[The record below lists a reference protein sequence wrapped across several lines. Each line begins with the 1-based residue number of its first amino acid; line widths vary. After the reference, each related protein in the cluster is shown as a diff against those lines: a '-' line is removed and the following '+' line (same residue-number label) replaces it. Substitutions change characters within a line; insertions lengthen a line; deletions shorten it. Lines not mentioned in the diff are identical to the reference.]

1 MPVPSIIKGYADPFY
16 KKSIAEP
23 VNRTSILIKEEMRL
37 EDIASANVQKKSL
50 PVMNNRSE
58 IVKSSKSSTQNQ
70 IKFVSSNLNFE
81 SEMSSSN
88 FVHTDKGMP
97 EVEAKVVPATIN
109 VKPIS
114 DTPISERVKDTSIN
128 MHAMPTIDKS
138 HKACG
143 VSSCMSC
150 AFNVM
155 YAYFNDNH
163 ASIDKTAPR
172 QHINSK
178 FVKSRT
184 VSPPKTRKDI
194 YVAERPKTA
203 SPIVTSNKASPPK
216 SKQQVVTAIYR
227 VKQPVVSPVSKLK
240 SPATKTVYRV
250 KCPVLVKEDK
260 INVKNLVL
268 PDKGQFFKHAGP
280 NQVWV
285 RKKV

>member
-1 MPVPSIIKGYADPFY
+1 
-16 KKSIAEP
+16 
-23 VNRTSILIKEEMRL
+23 MRL

-58 IVKSSKSSTQNQ
+58 IVKPGKSSTQNQ
-70 IKFVSSNLNFE
+70 SKFVPSNLNFE

-88 FVHTDKGMP
+88 FVHTDKGMA
-97 EVEAKVVPATIN
+97 EVEAKVVPATFN

-114 DTPISERVKDTSIN
+114 YTPISKKVKDTSIN
-128 MHAMPTIDKS
+128 QHAMFTLDKS
-138 HKACG
+138 HEACG

-184 VSPPKTRKDI
+184 VSPPKSRKDT

-203 SPIVTSNKASPPK
+203 SPVMTSNQTCPPK
-216 SKQQVVTAIYR
+216 PKQQVMKAVYK
-227 VKQPVVSPVSKLK
+227 VKQPVVSNVSKLK
-240 SPATKTVYRV
+240 SLVTKAVYRV
-250 KCPVLVKEDK
+250 KCPVLVLDK
-260 INVKNLVL
+260 VIKIKNVVL
-268 PDKGQFFKHAGP
+268 PDKGQFFKYSGP
-280 NQVWV
+280 NQAWV
-285 RKKV
+285 PKKV